1 MYKHLHTR
9 LAAHLSQQEIG
20 ESRMAALSIG
30 GVFLLTSSSFSL
42 YERAPL
48 RVSSCPAVLPL
59 PQHNYRLA
67 ECTMAPLQSDWRR
80 QQGLYDRLTNGLSA
94 WRRLIPLPSIEAAA
108 QRPTVSFAV
117 GRLRSLRFSPLE
129 FHSKRSHMGH
139 VTTPF
144 CYTLL
149 PYFLLWPSH
158 RPSRTHCAAAPRRR
172 LAPST
177 KSTDPRG

>member
-48 RVSSCPAVLPL
+48 RIPSCPAVLPL
-59 PQHNYRLA
+59 TPQHDYRLA

-94 WRRLIPLPSIEAAA
+94 WRRLIPLPSMEAAA
-108 QRPTVSFAV
+108 QRPTVSLAEV
-117 GRLRSLRFSPLE
+117 GR
-129 FHSKRSHMGH
+129 G
-139 VTTPF
+139 
-144 CYTLL
+144 
-149 PYFLLWPSH
+149 
-158 RPSRTHCAAAPRRR
+158 
-172 LAPST
+172 
-177 KSTDPRG
+177 